1 VKAYLDSSFLCS
13 LYAADDHSAT
23 AIADVRRFRGELALS
38 GLTELELM
46 NALELRIFRKEL
58 TRVRADQVRAAF
70 DGDVNARVLTVFDLE
85 PATFL
90 RARSLILQTTALVG
104 CRTADI
110 LHVAA
115 ALEVGADR
123 FFSFDQRQKSVAR
136 RVKLTT
142 N

>member
-1 VKAYLDSSFLCS
+1 MKAYLDSSFLFS

-38 GLTELELM
+38 ALTELELM

-90 RARSLILQTTALVG
+90 RAGKLILQTTSLLG

-115 ALEVGADR
+115 ALEAGADKL
-123 FFSFDQRQKSVAR
+123 FTFDQRQKALAR
-136 RVKLTT
+136 RMKLGT

>member
-1 VKAYLDSSFLCS
+1 MKAYLDSSFLFS

-58 TRVRADQVRAAF
+58 TRVRADQVRVAF

-136 RVKLTT
+136 RVKLET

>member
-1 VKAYLDSSFLCS
+1 MKAYLDSSFLFS
-13 LYAADDHSAT
+13 LYAADDHSAA
-23 AIADVRRFRGELALS
+23 AIAEVRQFRGELALS
-38 GLTELELM
+38 ALTELELM

-58 TRVRADQVRAAF
+58 TRLRADQVRAAF

-85 PATFL
+85 PTTFL

-123 FFSFDQRQKSVAR
+123 LFSFDQRQKLVAR
-136 RVKLTT
+136 RAKLAT